1 MPRMALQRQENSR
14 AIIGGSV
21 TGLPAVEEDGADPE
35 SNDND
40 SDDDELGPPPAGH
53 PGHFTRPGRT
63 QQERDD
69 NNNNNEQRP
78 QQANLG
84 GHPPAQGRTQ
94 VSFNNNTNNHNIGE
108 SRPQTMNHRGPAS
121 APSRTQKSCRDSL
134 RNDVSRGA
142 GGPAEGSW
150 PWTQG
155 GTHNLVGRGRGSP
168 GGGSRAGGS
177 DRAGGSNR
185 GGGGWGG
192 QSDCGGGG
200 GGGRRGGGGG
210 GGAREVPD
218 RSWERFRELVFPDDM
233 EQAYRETGNWNELFQ
248 SALDLPEETPDQ
260 CYRKWERLTTVNR
273 DFKATAVTYGKTII
287 SEYFLETEHKSIRLK
302 ELGGVAGG
310 MKFVWR
316 GILFKLADGSKGP
329 YLGNDEAAAKGAG
342 HDLRGAT
349 HYLATRIRGLRY
361 ALQCLIDYKGFRMT
375 AQAVLPVNKES
386 LRYGSSNGGK
396 TVHNEDE
403 GLAKKLKAAAKK
415 LNLRTHRV
423 NDKDMY
429 SACDIEGH
437 VGEGG
442 SHYLLD
448 FARTFP
454 PESPKK
460 VEHLSDILSDMTPV
474 YVHIVDPPEK
484 GIILSVTVPLDM
496 HNLAT
501 KYIMY
506 QVQLD
511 STNEVIEVCRDKV
524 SDRHQSVY
532 WRMLRPE
539 FVKGDSET
547 MAVV

>member
-1 MPRMALQRQENSR
+1 MPRKALQRQDNSR
-14 AIIGGSV
+14 SIIGGSG
-21 TGLPAVEEDGADPE
+21 TGLSAVEEDGADPD

-40 SDDDELGPPPAGH
+40 SDNDELGPPPAVH
-53 PGHFTRPGRT
+53 PGHLTGPGRT

-69 NNNNNEQRP
+69 NNNNNEPRP
-78 QQANLG
+78 QQGNLR
-84 GHPPAQGRTQ
+84 GHLSAQGRTQ
-94 VSFNNNTNNHNIGE
+94 ESHNNTSNNNNVE
-108 SRPQTMNHRGPAS
+108 SRPQTMNHRGPAF
-121 APSRTQKSCRDSL
+121 APSHTQEPRRGSL
-134 RNDVSRGA
+134 RNDVSWAA
-142 GGPAEGSW
+142 GGPAVGSW
-150 PWTQG
+150 TWAEG
-155 GTHNLVGRGRGSP
+155 RTHNLVGRGRGS
-168 GGGSRAGGS
+168 GRDDGRAGGS
-177 DRAGGSNR
+177 DR
-185 GGGGWGG
+185 
-192 QSDCGGGG
+192 
-200 GGGRRGGGGG
+200 GGR
-210 GGAREVPD
+210 GAREVQD
-218 RSWERFRELVFPDDM
+218 RSWERIRELVFPDDM

-287 SEYFLETEHKSIRLK
+287 SEYFLKTKHKSIRLK
-302 ELGGVAGG
+302 EIGGRAGG

-386 LRYGSSNGGK
+386 LRYGSSNAGK
-396 TVHNEDE
+396 TVHNDDE
-403 GLAKKLKAAAKK
+403 SLAKKLKAAAKK

-460 VEHLSDILSDMTPV
+460 V
-474 YVHIVDPPEK
+474 
-484 GIILSVTVPLDM
+484 
-496 HNLAT
+496 
-501 KYIMY
+501 
-506 QVQLD
+506 
-511 STNEVIEVCRDKV
+511 
-524 SDRHQSVY
+524 
-532 WRMLRPE
+532 
-539 FVKGDSET
+539 
-547 MAVV
+547 